1 MSEQPKFARRTLFAG
16 LGVAAAAAVALKVT
30 KPAAPVSE
38 ATAAAEPEGDGYRL
52 TEHIK
57 KYYRT
62 TTI

>member
-1 MSEQPKFARRTLFAG
+1 MDQKIKRRSLLTG
-16 LGVAAAAAVALKVT
+16 MGIAAAGMLALKASPVGQQKTETVT
-30 KPAAPVSE
+30 QNS
-38 ATAAAEPEGDGYRL
+38 EPEGEGYRL

>member
-1 MSEQPKFARRTLFAG
+1 MEQKIKRRNLLGG
-16 LGVAAAAAVALKVT
+16 LGVAAAGLLAFKS
-30 KPAAPVSE
+30 APVVQQKITE
-38 ATAAAEPEGDGYRL
+38 AVAAEPEGDGYRL

>member
-1 MSEQPKFARRTLFAG
+1 MEQKIKRRGLLGG
-16 LGVAAAAAVALKVT
+16 LGVAAAAIVT
-30 KPAAPVSE
+30 FKATPVIQKQIKE
-38 ATAAAEPEGDGYRL
+38 VIATEPEGDGYRL